1 MAVKTLDD
9 SERCKFNLPRQ
20 GSTWHVNESGLYQLI
35 FQSRKPKARRFTRWV
50 TSEVL
55 PSIRKTGGYN
65 AIKIPERIHVNNHLC
80 HPYLHW
86 CLQHGYSV
94 RSGTFSRRIRKHPH
108 HFIKHNNLWYISENY
123 GQAIL
128 AYRQSLRRI
137 QSASPLSQ
145 ILMYRQENQNLLT

>member
-1 MAVKTLDD
+1 MLRKGGLFKMTTSGGKQKVL
-9 SERCKFNLPRQ
+9 
-20 GSTWHVNESGLYQLI
+20 HVNESGLYQLI

-55 PSIRKTGGYN
+55 PSIRKTGGYSG
-65 AIKIPERIHVNNHLC
+65 IKIPESIYVNNHLC

-86 CLQHGYSV
+86 CLQNGYSV
-94 RSGTFSRRIRKHPH
+94 RSGAFSKRIRKHAH

-128 AYRQSLRRI
+128 AYRQSLKRI
-137 QSASPLSQ
+137 QSASPISQ
-145 ILMYRQENQNLLT
+145 ILMYRQENQTLLT